1 MESTDLTPYLT
12 PYGILWGD
20 LKGETM
26 DLPPYNE
33 NRREYYEPQRDPTDK
48 REVAFG
54 CALILGVVAVV
65 GVLAWLWLTTP
76 WD

>member
-1 MESTDLTPYLT
+1 
-12 PYGILWGD
+12 
-20 LKGETM
+20 M

-33 NRREYYEPQRDPTDK
+33 HRREYDEPQREPQRDPTDK
-48 REVAFG
+48 REVALG

>member
-1 MESTDLTPYLT
+1 
-12 PYGILWGD
+12 
-20 LKGETM
+20 M

-48 REVAFG
+48 REVALG